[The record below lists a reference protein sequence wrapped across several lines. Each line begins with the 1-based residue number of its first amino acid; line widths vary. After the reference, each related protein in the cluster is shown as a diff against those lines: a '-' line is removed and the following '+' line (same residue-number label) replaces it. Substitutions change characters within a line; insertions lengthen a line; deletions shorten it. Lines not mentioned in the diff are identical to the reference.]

1 MKGKVGESKG
11 IKGHPLHMQTER
23 SVCVEAGMDC
33 GDFKAIRMF
42 ARKLERTCVLP
53 VDLKVSD
60 SSTPISVALHCA

>member
-1 MKGKVGESKG
+1 
-11 IKGHPLHMQTER
+11 
-23 SVCVEAGMDC
+23 MDC

-60 SSTPISVALHCA
+60 GSTPASITLHCA